1 MSFAVLTVAP
11 VTVTSVPQPPAG
23 STVTSGTIA
32 VTDPNSASNPVRIG
46 GTATVALGTEGSRVV
61 ILEGSTPS
69 VTIGLSSSGSALGV
83 GGSVID
89 GSAASSVA
97 VDLAGGYFGGVTVA
111 PSLLPPNAPSTVLFN
126 SYTALSVGSDSFLG
140 SEFNDLVQL
149 SPGNDTIVGGGG
161 DDAILMADSIKGSK
175 KKFTLD
181 GSGGNAG
188 AGGSDTVTLTKG
200 ALKEGGNTKITISD
214 YDAIQDTIQLET
226 KRSKVKGIG
235 TDTLTISTKDNKTIK
250 IISDGTKFKRS
261 GIEFI

>member
-1 MSFAVLTVAP
+1 MSFAVDTVAP
-11 VTVTSVPQPPAG
+11 VTVTSVPQPAAG
-23 STVTSGTIA
+23 STVTSGTVA
-32 VTDPNSASNPVRIG
+32 VTDSSSGSNPVNVSG
-46 GTATVALGTEGSRVV
+46 NTTVALGTENAGVRLTGGSPR
-61 ILEGSTPS
+61 
-69 VTIGLSSSGSALGV
+69 VTIGLDANGNPLGV

-89 GSAASSVA
+89 GRGASSAV
-97 VDLAGGYFGGVTVA
+97 VDLAGGYFGGAVVA
-111 PSLLPPNAPSTVLFN
+111 PQSIPSNAPAGTYNSFTQFST
-126 SYTALSVGSDSFLG
+126 GSDSFLG
-140 SEFNDLVQL
+140 SEFNDLVEL

-161 DDAILMADSIKGSK
+161 DDAILMADSIQGSK

-200 ALKEGGNTKITISD
+200 ALKKGGKTKITISD
-214 YDAIQDTIQLET
+214 YDAKQDTIQLEI